1 MPDEM
6 FFFGNGRGL
15 KRGRRR
21 EKRTPTCRPCLVWE
35 TDFPENQC
43 EGVVLDVNAHGMLI
57 RTFDVYH
64 RSTHVTVQMMLD
76 DTFQTPLADAFQGRV
91 MRCIEKDGFVDHGIR
106 LDRPELKHA
115 QTPRIMPG
123 VRTASRPTRRTRMHT
138 VDIRLGNTRQR

>member
-21 EKRTPTCRPCLVWE
+21 EKRTPTCRPCIVWE
-35 TDFPENQC
+35 TAFADRQY

-57 RTFDVYH
+57 RMIDIYDHDV
-64 RSTHVTVQMMLD
+64 HVTIQMMLD

-91 MRCIEKDGFVDHGIR
+91 VRRVEKDGFVDHGIR
-106 LDRPELKHA
+106 LDRPDLKHA
-115 QTPRIMPG
+115 ETPRVMPV
-123 VRTASRPTRRTRMHT
+123 VRAASRPTRRTRMHT